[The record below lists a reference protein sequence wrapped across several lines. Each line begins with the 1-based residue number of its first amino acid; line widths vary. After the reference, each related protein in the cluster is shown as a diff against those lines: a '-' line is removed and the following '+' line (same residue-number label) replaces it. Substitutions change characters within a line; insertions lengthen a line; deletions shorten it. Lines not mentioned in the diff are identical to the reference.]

1 MYGWD
6 CHPLLR
12 HELERGLS
20 VHDEPQLLA
29 SAYRESLRLADEH
42 GCTSIAFPAISTGI
56 YGYPLDE
63 ATAIAVATVRDARGL
78 RSLRDVTFA
87 CFSHDT
93 LAAYQ
98 KAMA

>member
-1 MYGWD
+1 MTL
-6 CHPLLR
+6 PAA
-12 HELERGLS
+12 
-20 VHDEPQLLA
+20 P
-29 SAYRESLRLADEH
+29 LRLTVLLTDITTLAVH
-42 GCTSIAFPAISTGI
+42 AIVNAANTHLSPGSGVCGAI
-56 YGYPLDE
+56 HRAAGPELDE